1 MQRRTFIK
9 STLVTTLA
17 LTFQSCG
24 PSLKGHRAFY
34 YPDVMMK
41 CTDEEGLV
49 KLGNRYREQHS
60 TEQTE
65 DILVKALSD
74 GKDFSKTTDGTLQ
87 EHLADHI
94 RQDFL
99 QKNIVILDG
108 WILSV
113 TEARQCAL
121 FSLIA

>member
-24 PSLKGHRAFY
+24 PTLKGNSAFY
-34 YPDVMMK
+34 YPEVMMN

-49 KLGNRYREQHS
+49 ELGKRYREQHPP
-60 TEQTE
+60 EQTE
-65 DILVKALSD
+65 DSLLKALSD
-74 GKDFSKTTDGTLQ
+74 GKDFSDETKGTIQ
-87 EHLADHI
+87 DHLSIHV

-121 FSLIA
+121 FSLIT